1 MLSSHLGCIFSNFF
15 QVKSSDGLIIS
26 AVLDSITCS
35 CIHFVRTKQITPSD
49 KFRWSDDICSIGQH
63 YMQSLNHYVEIVHT
77 CRAMNFRTIRMY
89 SVSVQGD
96 SKLRECL
103 LTKHTWFTP
112 LRIIYLLTI
121 SDQKTLD
128 KLQCV

>member
-1 MLSSHLGCIFSNFF
+1 
-15 QVKSSDGLIIS
+15 
-26 AVLDSITCS
+26 
-35 CIHFVRTKQITPSD
+35 
-49 KFRWSDDICSIGQH
+49 
-63 YMQSLNHYVEIVHT
+63 MQSLNHYVEIVHT

-128 KLQCV
+128 KLQCVWIFLTFLFVACKYFIVNVSLFPYCIPIKRCAWIDACFYNRISEKYRLKNKTLSFFYISIEGA